1 MSDHSARGY
10 NQYSTIVTSNYL
22 HLVGKFPNVY
32 DVQSE
37 ALREDYMQYRALA
50 NTYLNQTPSA
60 IIINLTSI
68 QSSDIQEFDSFDDYK
83 QFLRK
88 RTEGSLL
95 PYVNIWSQFNDLVL
109 QLEKKYPKQKEEEKP
124 KQNNDAVEAVKDN
137 LRNTTA
143 YDDSIDI
150 LTNFYNTH
158 YSDSET
164 GAKLRGKY
172 IDELLMSKYPI
183 LAYPIFPEP
192 TYKYLKEFSEE
203 FVIPGIGD
211 IPMDSVSVFSTN
223 PSFIESYLA
232 GLNTEMGRE
241 LLWREYP
248 TDQRGSYFR
257 KFWDSEVSMKDIVD
271 DNFYDITP
279 VHTWTGELGSNMRQ
293 GKDSLLIFTIKGRL
307 MKLYPTTRICL
318 WPAKLV
324 SKNKIDFDKSATFDN
339 KLILRPI
346 MESFLNE
353 DVLMVGFK
361 IDPATALGNPDN
373 DQYGYFLTFIED
385 VEDLNF
391 TMEEDDDLD
400 HPDAGLIADA
410 LKNDPSYYGKH
421 VSLFIK

>member
-1 MSDHSARGY
+1 MW
-10 NQYSTIVTSNYL
+10 N
-22 HLVGKFPNVY
+22 
-32 DVQSE
+32 
-37 ALREDYMQYRALA
+37 
-50 NTYLNQTPSA
+50 
-60 IIINLTSI
+60 
-68 QSSDIQEFDSFDDYK
+68 
-83 QFLRK
+83 
-88 RTEGSLL
+88 
-95 PYVNIWSQFNDLVL
+95 QFNNLVL
-109 QLEKKYPKQKEEEKP
+109 QLEKDYPTKKAEEKP
-124 KQNNDAVEAVKDN
+124 KKNDNAAEVIKDN

-143 YDDSIDI
+143 YNDSIDI
-150 LTNFYNTH
+150 LKDFYSTH
-158 YSDSET
+158 FSNSET
-164 GAKLRGKY
+164 GKKLQGKY

-203 FVIPGIGD
+203 FVIPGIED

-279 VHTWTGELGSNMRQ
+279 VHTWTGELGTNMKE
-293 GKDSLLIFTIKGRL
+293 GKDSLLIFAVKGRL

-318 WPAKLV
+318 WPAKLI
-324 SKNKIDFDKSATFDN
+324 SKNRIDFDKSATFDN
-339 KLILRPI
+339 GRIMQPV
-346 MESFLNE
+346 MESFQNE
-353 DVLMVGFK
+353 DVLLVGFK
-361 IDPATALGNPDN
+361 IDPATALGNPAKN
-373 DQYGYFLTFIED
+373 DYGYFLTFIED

-391 TMEEDDDLD
+391 TMEKEDDLS

>member
-1 MSDHSARGY
+1 
-10 NQYSTIVTSNYL
+10 
-22 HLVGKFPNVY
+22 
-32 DVQSE
+32 
-37 ALREDYMQYRALA
+37 
-50 NTYLNQTPSA
+50 
-60 IIINLTSI
+60 
-68 QSSDIQEFDSFDDYK
+68 
-83 QFLRK
+83 
-88 RTEGSLL
+88 
-95 PYVNIWSQFNDLVL
+95 
-109 QLEKKYPKQKEEEKP
+109 
-124 KQNNDAVEAVKDN
+124 
-137 LRNTTA
+137 
-143 YDDSIDI
+143 
-150 LTNFYNTH
+150 
-158 YSDSET
+158 
-164 GAKLRGKY
+164 
-172 IDELLMSKYPI
+172 MSKYPI

-232 GLNTEMGRE
+232 GLNSEMGRE

-257 KFWDSEVSMKDIVD
+257 KFWDSEVSMKDIAD

-279 VHTWTGELGSNMRQ
+279 VHTWTGELGTNMKE
-293 GKDSLLIFTIKGRL
+293 GKDSLLIFAVKGRL

-324 SKNKIDFDKSATFDN
+324 SKNKVDFDKTATFAN
-339 KLILRPI
+339 GKILSPI

-361 IDPATALGNPDN
+361 IDPATALGNPDDN
-373 DQYGYFLTFIED
+373 KYGYFLTFIED
-385 VEDLNF
+385 VEDLDF
-391 TMEEDDDLD
+391 TVEEPDDLS

-410 LKNDPSYYGKH
+410 LKNDPSFYGKH